1 MRLGPDSSSLG
12 HGARMFRVIGS
23 GMMSCM
29 GRAVMFRVMSSMM
42 STMVT
47 SMMTSWPITEG
58 EAGKCCHKQKAE
70 HDVDT
75 VTVKSGLSLR
85 RGPGPVYI
93 ASVLCTP
100 VQCTVILT
108 RLQDT
113 AQAAQP
119 VSEVKGEISV
129 SYMSHEQPTLAP
141 ASKAAPHTNTQSRQ
155 DLLNVGISSQ

>member
-1 MRLGPDSSSLG
+1 MRLGPDTSSLG
-12 HGARMFRVIGS
+12 HGPRMFRVS
-23 GMMSCM
+23 GMMNCM
-29 GRAVMFRVMSSMM
+29 GRAVMFRVMSSMV
-42 STMVT
+42 S

-129 SYMSHEQPTLAP
+129 SYMSHEQQTLAQLPRQRRIPTLNP
-141 ASKAAPHTNTQSRQ
+141 DKIYSMWVLVASRENLP
-155 DLLNVGISSQ
+155 

>member
-12 HGARMFRVIGS
+12 HGARMFRVIGV
-23 GMMSCM
+23 MNCM

-42 STMVT
+42 MSSMVS

-93 ASVLCTP
+93 ASVLCTR

-129 SYMSHEQPTLAP
+129 SYMSHEQPTLAH